1 MSTTRPRSKR
11 KGVPSETVIV
21 GLLSEST
28 VKRLSEG
35 KRLTTLDRIGLE
47 ALRELVR
54 ELYPRKLIGVDSPR
68 GHDE

>member
-11 KGVPSETVIV
+11 NGVPSETVIV

-28 VKRLSEG
+28 VRRLSEG

-54 ELYPRKLIGVDSPR
+54 ELYPRKLIGVDNR
-68 GHDE
+68 KDRER